1 MTIGFSLLLIAVG
14 AILKFAIT
22 DNLKNVNLGT
32 IGVILMAV
40 GAAGLVLGLILSAT
54 RRRTD
59 IISRPGRT
67 TYIEPTDPADP
78 RL

>member
-1 MTIGFSLLLIAVG
+1 MTIGVSLLLIAAG

-22 DNLKNVNLGT
+22 DNVNNVDLGT
-32 IGVILMAV
+32 VGVVLMIVGAV
-40 GAAGLVLGLILSAT
+40 GFVIALAFMAS

-59 IISRPGRT
+59 IIHTPGRT
-67 TYIEPTDPADP
+67 TYVEPNDPSDP